1 MGIQKKWRLF
11 FEPLFVEIYKVENFK
26 KPHFDEYQQFESILD
41 DWLKN
46 QSPFWSFE
54 KITEVHDDQTVFP
67 LWKIVCEK
75 KDSRKLQSEKTTLIL
90 VGGVHG
96 LERIG
101 SQLCI
106 SMLEKYYQLSSWDHI
121 FLEKLEHFRL
131 VIIPFVNPAGIQS
144 RTRSNPNGVD
154 LMRNAPIEA
163 TEKVPFL
170 AGGQNLTRKIPW
182 YRGNP
187 QQMEIESE
195 FLVREIAIE
204 ANKSKFTVSLDIHS
218 GFGMNDQIW
227 FPWAFTKKPFPKLDF
242 MTLMMEKFEQIFP
255 YHIYT
260 IEPQSKVYCTHGDLW
275 DYILHEKVQNL
286 NMIPLTLELGSWI
299 WVKKNPFQI
308 FKLDGLFNPIKKHRI
323 RRTMRRHQLF
333 IDFLMRFLI
342 FTQSEQF
349 RNLDLTD
356 YYNKGLDKWYPHL
369 KKIGSS
375 SVD

>member
-1 MGIQKKWRLF
+1 MK
-11 FEPLFVEIYKVENFK
+11 NFK
-26 KPHFDEYQQFESILD
+26 EPDFDEYQQFESVRSE
-41 DWLKN
+41 WMRN
-46 QSPFWSFE
+46 PSPIWSFE
-54 KITEVHDDQTVFP
+54 KITEIEHQQTLYP
-67 LWKIVCEK
+67 LWKVICENPK
-75 KDSRKLQSEKTTLIL
+75 SRKPQSEKTTLIL

-101 SQLCI
+101 SQLCV
-106 SMLEKYYQLSSWDHI
+106 SMLEKYYQLSTWDQI

-131 VIIPFVNPAGIQS
+131 VIIPFVNPVGIHN

-154 LMRNAPIEA
+154 LMRNAPILA

-170 AGGQNLTRKIPW
+170 AGGQTITNKLPW
-182 YRGNP
+182 FRGNP
-187 QQMEIESE
+187 DKMEPESE
-195 FLVREIAIE
+195 FLISQITTESY
-204 ANKSKFTVSLDIHS
+204 KSKFTVSLDIHS

-275 DYILHEKVQNL
+275 DYILHEKVNSL

-323 RRTMRRHQLF
+323 RRTIRRHQLF

-342 FTQSEQF
+342 YTQSDQF
-349 RNLDLTD
+349 KNIDLIE
-356 YYNKGLDKWYPHL
+356 YYNKGIEKWYPHL
-369 KKIGSS
+369 QKIGSS
-375 SVD
+375 SED